1 MDTIQIEYP
10 TNLSDYALLDSGDG
24 EKLET
29 FSGYTVIR
37 PDPRALWQKS
47 QSDDVWNQ
55 ADATFSRTPH
65 SRNWGSFNSGNEDPA
80 LRDRVR
86 FDGTW
91 KIKRNPPNPWS
102 FRFKDYSFLLRPTDF
117 KHVGIFPEQA
127 VNWEWMTTQINRCH
141 PALDAGSQPA
151 IKNPT
156 GFRLGGRNDIHIL
169 NLFAYTGG
177 ATVIAAKTGA
187 FVTHVDSVK
196 STISWANENCRLNN
210 IPPDHV
216 RWIEDDAYKFVTREG
231 KREKLYDAI
240 IMDPPRF
247 GRGAKGEVWKLEDDL
262 PKLLKACKQILT
274 PHPVFIL
281 INAYTADLSSLVLSH
296 LMHDLMKGFDGIITF
311 GELATKEAST
321 DRLLPQGIFA
331 RWQH

>member
-1 MDTIQIEYP
+1 MNTIQIEYP
-10 TNLSDYALLDSGDG
+10 TNFPDYALLDSGDG

-47 QSDDVWNQ
+47 QKEVWNS
-55 ADATFSRTPH
+55 ADARFIRTSSDSGSWNIKRTPP
-65 SRNWGSFNSGNEDPA
+65 DP
-80 LRDRVR
+80 
-86 FDGTW
+86 W
-91 KIKRNPPNPWS
+91 H

-127 VNWEWMTTQINRCH
+127 VNWEWIE
-141 PALDAGSQPA
+141 GIIKGKQPS
-151 IKNPT
+151 
-156 GFRLGGRNDIHIL
+156 IL

-216 RWIEDDAYKFVTREG
+216 RWIEDDAYKFVIREAKRG
-231 KREKLYDAI
+231 KTYDGL

-262 PKLLKACKQILT
+262 PKLLSACKHILS
-274 PHPVFIL
+274 PKPLFVL
-281 INAYTADLSSLVLSH
+281 INAYTADLSSLVLYH
-296 LMHDLMKGFDGIITF
+296 MMHDLMKGYDGTITF

-321 DRLLPQGIFA
+321 DRLLPQGIFG
-331 RWQH
+331 RYQRSQ